1 MKCSCLS
8 KRLLLVIIF
17 YGFNWTIWLHN
28 NMSSW
33 LINNAAREFSSVSYQ
48 VWWPKKINELFS
60 LKLIGKMQQIH
71 LSSAWETWK
80 VRKFNCCWKV
90 IENLSYCM
98 FGRLSLQMSKQG
110 QCRMEMS
117 NKLNSANGTYFGGQ
131 LSMCRLLNCLL
142 NFMEKF
148 KR

>member
-1 MKCSCLS
+1 
-8 KRLLLVIIF
+8 
-17 YGFNWTIWLHN
+17 
-28 NMSSW
+28 
-33 LINNAAREFSSVSYQ
+33 
-48 VWWPKKINELFS
+48 
-60 LKLIGKMQQIH
+60 
-71 LSSAWETWK
+71 
-80 VRKFNCCWKV
+80 
-90 IENLSYCM
+90 M